1 MSKENNVVPIRMSDN
16 PEYSAGERAIF
27 KAMDFYIELK
37 EKESESKDFNSW
49 EATHD
54 LFYNL
59 ALVHLAMAESRGQT
73 AQVMAVILRAVA
85 EATDMAL
92 ECADF
97 ERENNENV

>member
-1 MSKENNVVPIRMSDN
+1 MSKEKKVVSIRMSDN

-27 KAMDFYIELK
+27 RAMDFYIELK
-37 EKESESKDFNSW
+37 EKESESKDFNPW

-59 ALVHLAMAESRGQT
+59 ALVHLSFAESHEQT
-73 AQVMAVILRAVA
+73 TQVMAVILRAIA
-85 EATDMAL
+85 EASDMAV

-97 ERENNENV
+97 EKENNENI

>member
-37 EKESESKDFNSW
+37 EKEGESKDFNPW

-85 EATDMAL
+85 EANDMAL
-92 ECADF
+92 ECADS
-97 ERENNENV
+97 ERENDENI

>member
-1 MSKENNVVPIRMSDN
+1 MSKEKKVVSIRMGDN
-16 PEYSAGERAIF
+16 PKYSAGERAIF

-37 EKESESKDFNSW
+37 EKEEEEFNPW

-59 ALVHLAMAESRGQT
+59 TLVHLSFSKRHEQT
-73 AQVMAVILRAVA
+73 AQIIAAILRAIA
-85 EATDMAL
+85 EASDMAL

-97 ERENNENV
+97 EKENNENI

>member
-1 MSKENNVVPIRMSDN
+1 MSKEKKVVPIRMSDN

-37 EKESESKDFNSW
+37 EKEGESKDFNPW

-59 ALVHLAMAESRGQT
+59 ALGHLAMAESRGQT